1 MSAPTTKISRAVQIP
16 EDSAHAPYA
25 SVETLTTSHSAT
37 PTSYGMATPPPLPEK
52 VTKEP
57 NSETPPQ
64 ATPFAWTGTCQ
75 GRAAPTHTFPD
86 TGALAA
92 GTVTTEP
99 KPADSRSPKF
109 STRTPY
115 HANEWHTSLES
126 HNLLSK
132 YRHIPISLQHG
143 FNAAIKYIDRTFT
156 PSNNESVSMYHDV
169 FQKTIEHEFSTGRY
183 EGPFSQQQ
191 VEDILG
197 PFQSSPISIVPKPN
211 KPGKYRIIQNFSS
224 PYTSNEGPRAIN
236 ADIISLDFPCTWGTF
251 ETICT
256 TILHLPP
263 GSQAAVRDIAEA
275 YRTIPIKPTQWPG
288 TVVRISQSQFAIDKC
303 LAFGCSSSAGV
314 YGNLADA
321 SADIFRAE
329 GIGPIS
335 KWVDDFVFF
344 RIPTTQIAQ
353 HNQLRLKHHE
363 VITRNG
369 GAQRDGGRLWFRGAD
384 WPDGSFEEFD
394 DSCQH
399 PIKALP
405 ASDQAS
411 NLDAVFAYTLEHVDT
426 ISERLGIPWERSKD
440 QPFGSS
446 FTYLGFLWDI
456 NNKLVSLTER
466 KQEKYCQ
473 AIKDWNQSAR
483 HTLEET
489 EKLHGKLLHA
499 THIIPKGRTYLF
511 GLERLMATQRDK
523 PHVPLTPPKGT
534 SFELDWWLHSLSS
547 PSPLRPIP
555 APTQVTDVDAFSD
568 ASSGT
573 GVAFL
578 VGQKWKAWRLLPGWQ
593 SDGRD
598 IAWAESIALEL
609 MAHRVV
615 AEQGQAKSYR
625 LHCDN
630 RVVVEGWHKGRSRN
644 RHVNL
649 TFRRL
654 HELADQTHCSFLTRY
669 VPSALNPADGPS
681 RGRFPPYPPSFAST
695 HPDHSIASFFIDAT
709 LPQSQPEARAVR
721 AGADFA
727 PLQAARPSAQAREN
741 ARDLSNRER
750 QATSRL
756 GQPIPHADC

>member
-1 MSAPTTKISRAVQIP
+1 
-16 EDSAHAPYA
+16 
-25 SVETLTTSHSAT
+25 
-37 PTSYGMATPPPLPEK
+37 
-52 VTKEP
+52 
-57 NSETPPQ
+57 
-64 ATPFAWTGTCQ
+64 
-75 GRAAPTHTFPD
+75 
-86 TGALAA
+86 
-92 GTVTTEP
+92 
-99 KPADSRSPKF
+99 
-109 STRTPY
+109 
-115 HANEWHTSLES
+115 
-126 HNLLSK
+126 
-132 YRHIPISLQHG
+132 
-143 FNAAIKYIDRTFT
+143 
-156 PSNNESVSMYHDV
+156 MYHDV

-236 ADIISLDFPCTWGTF
+236 ADIISSDFPCTWGTF

-335 KWVDDFVFF
+335 K
-344 RIPTTQIAQ
+344 
-353 HNQLRLKHHE
+353 LKHHE

-369 GAQRDGGRLWFRGAD
+369 GARRDGGRLWFRGAD

-411 NLDAVFAYTLEHVDT
+411 NPDAVFAYTLEHVDT

-483 HTLEET
+483 HTLKET
-489 EKLHGKLLHA
+489 EKLHGKLLHT
-499 THIIPKGRTYLF
+499 THIIPKGCAYLF

-523 PHVPLTPPKGT
+523 PHVPLTPPKG
-534 SFELDWWLHSLSS
+534 
-547 PSPLRPIP
+547 PLRARLVAPFPLIPISPPSIP

-573 GVAFL
+573 GIAFL
-578 VGQKWKAWRLLPGWQ
+578 VGQKWKVVEATPRSGNQTGETSHGPNPSPLNSWLTESWQ
-593 SDGRD
+593 SRAKPNPTGCTAIIESSSKAGTREVSDMSTLLSPRTPTKPTAPSSPNSFQVPSTQLTDPPGVDPPHIPPASSPSTPTTASPFFSLMPPSLDLNRRLMQLEQEWISHCYTQPVPQPRHNEVPKTAASGSAETPHPSGNQSPTQ
-598 IAWAESIALEL
+598 IADQWNASLPPT
-609 MAHRVV
+609 
-615 AEQGQAKSYR
+615 KSPSSTNKYP
-625 LHCDN
+625 
-630 RVVVEGWHKGRSRN
+630 S
-644 RHVNL
+644 NL
-649 TFRRL
+649 TPTPSPLRSL
-654 HELADQTHCSFLTRY
+654 CPAADQLQ
-669 VPSALNPADGPS
+669 LWKPA
-681 RGRFPPYPPSFAST
+681 
-695 HPDHSIASFFIDAT
+695 
-709 LPQSQPEARAVR
+709 
-721 AGADFA
+721 
-727 PLQAARPSAQAREN
+727 
-741 ARDLSNRER
+741 
-750 QATSRL
+750 
-756 GQPIPHADC
+756 